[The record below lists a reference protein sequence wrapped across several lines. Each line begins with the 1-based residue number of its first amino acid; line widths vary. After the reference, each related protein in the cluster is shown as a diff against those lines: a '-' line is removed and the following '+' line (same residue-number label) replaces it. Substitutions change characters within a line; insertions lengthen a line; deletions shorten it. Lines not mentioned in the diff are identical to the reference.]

1 MPSQLRV
8 RVFQYYLIC
17 SADKYSQYDRVFA
30 VLAKGKE
37 QAPVHQP
44 AYLFTVPAAYY
55 TFAYVAP
62 IV

>member
-17 SADKYSQYDRVFA
+17 SADKYSQYDRV
-30 VLAKGKE
+30 AKGKE